1 MCVGVL
7 ATGRCLYA
15 VARARSR
22 SAHASAMHVVDGV
35 VLRAVPRCACLLLP
49 CRPQLARGL
58 MQLFSVEQQKSQPLE
73 AHAAAFSTV
82 KVCICLSQQLLRVSG
97 GSRGGLLMAQQGHR
111 QPGGPAVCAAAESAG

>member
-22 SAHASAMHVVDGV
+22 SAHALAIHLM
-35 VLRAVPRCACLLLP
+35 VLCCVLCRAVPAC

-82 KVCICLSQQLLRVSG
+82 KVCMSVVAASACVR
-97 GSRGGLLMAQQGHR
+97 GSRVGLLMAQQGHR
-111 QPGGPAVCAAAESAG
+111 